1 MSASK
6 KYTNS
11 LVNSTSPYLLQHAH
25 NPVDWYPWSQE
36 ALDLAKKQNIPI
48 LLSIGYSACH
58 WCHVMEKESFE
69 NEETAKI
76 MNEFFVNI
84 KVDREERPD
93 LDEAYMSAT
102 QVMNQGQG
110 GWPMTVFLTPDL
122 KPFFAGTY
130 FPPKDAY
137 GRPGFPTLLSS
148 LAELWHK
155 DQEKLISQA
164 DTIVNH
170 LNLAKSEES
179 KIDQNIQDNAIS
191 HWNSGFDKRWGGFG
205 PAPKFP
211 NSGAILHLLN
221 DYNVNENQTSL
232 YSAVKTLDSMYH
244 GGIYDHVG
252 GGFARYSVDEKWLV
266 PHFEK
271 MLYDN
276 AQLMEAYLVGYQIT
290 KNEEYLTVISQ
301 ILEWLKDEMIDKDGG
316 FYSSMDA
323 DSEGVEGKYY
333 VWKPEEI
340 NEILSER
347 DAKIFNQYFDIS
359 QNGNWEGN
367 SIPNII
373 MKKSSLST
381 LLEIPKTEI
390 ESSLETSRLKIKE
403 HRKSRIVPG
412 TDDKII
418 VSWNGLMISSLAKVS
433 AFLGDKEYFEIADK
447 AVSFIIDKMS
457 KKDGSLN
464 RVYRDNLSHIDAF
477 AEDYSYFGNAL
488 IDMYEASFDSKYLE
502 LAKKYADILLDE
514 FYTEGYF
521 KQSLSKN
528 MVINS
533 VNSMDNATPS
543 YNFTCSLLIIR
554 LYYYYGNEVYK
565 ETVESSIE
573 KAGNYIN
580 KYPHA
585 HSTAIFVSKYLSEG
599 PIEFALALNQ
609 TDQSLLEII
618 REAYIPCKIIG
629 DSSAGMEMPL
639 LNGKK
644 MLDGKSTV
652 YICKNYT
659 CKKPITNENDLRMA
673 LTSIQ

>member
-6 KYTNS
+6 KYTNL

-25 NPVDWYPWSQE
+25 NPVDWHPWSQE
-36 ALDLAKKQNIPI
+36 ALDLSKKQNKPI

-76 MNEFFVNI
+76 MNQFFVNI

-93 LDEAYMSAT
+93 LDEAYMAAT

-155 DQEKLISQA
+155 DQEKLVSQA

-170 LNLAKSEES
+170 LNSAKSEES
-179 KIDQNIQDNAIS
+179 KIDKNVQDNAIS

-221 DYNVNENQTSL
+221 DYNVNGNQTSL

-290 KNEEYLTVISQ
+290 KNKEYLTVISQ
-301 ILEWLKDEMIDKDGG
+301 ILEWLKDEMIDKEGG

-333 VWKPEEI
+333 VWRPEEI
-340 NEILSER
+340 NGILSER

-381 LLEIPKTEI
+381 LLEIPKPEI

-403 HRKSRIVPG
+403 HRRSRIAPG

-447 AVSFIIDKMS
+447 AVSFIMDRMS

-502 LAKKYADILLDE
+502 LAKEYADILLDE

-543 YNFTCSLLIIR
+543 YNFTCSLLLIR
-554 LYYYYGNEVYK
+554 LYYYYGNEDYK
-565 ETVESSIE
+565 EIVESSIK

-629 DSSAGMEMPL
+629 DSSTGMKIPL
-639 LNGKK
+639 LNEKK
-644 MLDGKSTV
+644 QIDGKSTV
-652 YICKNYT
+652 YICKNYS
-659 CKKPITNENDLRMA
+659 CQEPITDELQLRNQLA
-673 LTSIQ
+673 L